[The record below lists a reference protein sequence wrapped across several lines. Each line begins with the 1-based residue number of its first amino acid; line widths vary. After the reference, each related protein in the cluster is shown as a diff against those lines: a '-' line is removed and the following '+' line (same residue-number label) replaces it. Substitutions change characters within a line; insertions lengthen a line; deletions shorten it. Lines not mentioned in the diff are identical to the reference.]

1 MKIKKYQNLL
11 AMPVLLLAFIMLM
24 TSSGLAAVQF
34 SDIQGHWAE
43 AAIKKTAAEG
53 IVKGYPDGTFKPDHN
68 ISRAEFATIIV
79 QAFKLEK
86 KEGKVFGDT
95 GSHWAKDYI
104 ATANA
109 HGIVSGYD
117 EQKFGPD
124 GLITREEMALMIVKA
139 AGLKVTAGGIDASD
153 SSQVAAWARDAVAT
167 AYASKVI
174 VGMPDGSFQ
183 PQANATRA
191 QSVLVLNR
199 SLELAA
205 EPIDVPETET
215 PAAPPETTGEVTG
228 SSGGGGGGGGG
239 GSSGVTLRSIEV
251 LSEPDKT
258 VYNAGEKLDLT
269 GLSVIL
275 NYSDASTEDVN
286 LVDFSSRG
294 ITTAPADGTVLNSGH
309 TAVTIS
315 KSGQSVSQPIT
326 VRTSGQVTVTDVS
339 SEARAA
345 HVNWYRFTVHGN
357 YSSIQIKT
365 ADGTA
370 LGAVLDKSAFE
381 AAGFYQGLAA
391 PDKTI
396 VIYIDGIER
405 YRGIPADYDP
415 NQVTVTGVS
424 SEARAA
430 HVNWYR
436 FTVQGS
442 YSSIQ
447 IKTADGTALGAVLDK
462 SAFEAAGFYQGLAA
476 PDKTIVIYIDGIERY
491 RGIPA
496 DYDPNQVT
504 VTGVSSEARA
514 AHVNWYRFTVQGS
527 YSSIQ
532 IKTADGT
539 ALGAVL
545 DKSAFEAAGF
555 YQGLVSP
562 DKLIVIYID
571 DVERYRG
578 IPADYSSGD
587 SEIIAI
593 SIKNAPDKT
602 VYTAGDKLD
611 LTGLMVTI
619 SKSDG
624 TSEDVAWTDF
634 SLYGITTTPLHGAS
648 LTTAD
653 DSILISAAGQTAL
666 QSIVVKT
673 GSSEEVTV
681 TDVSVAKYW
690 NGLLWNSNIYRFT
703 VNGPYSNVQIKTA
716 EGTALGPRIS
726 RTYFENQG
734 YYMSNYFEGV
744 ASLDSEIVI
753 YVDGIDRYQGVPT
766 IL

>member
-1 MKIKKYQNLL
+1 LKIKKYQNLL
-11 AMPVLLLAFIMLM
+11 AMPVLLLAFIMLI

-43 AAIKKTAAEG
+43 AAIKKAAAED
-53 IVKGYPDGTFKPDHN
+53 IVKGYPDGTFKPDDN

-86 KEGKVFGDT
+86 REGKVFGDT

-153 SSQVAAWARDAVAT
+153 SSQVASWARDAVAT
-167 AYASKVI
+167 AYASKLI

-183 PQANATRA
+183 PQANAARA
-191 QSVLVLNR
+191 QAVLVLNR
-199 SLELAA
+199 AMELTA
-205 EPIDVPETET
+205 EPIDAPETDT

-239 GSSGVTLRSIEV
+239 SGGVTLRSIEI
-251 LSEPDKT
+251 LTEPDKT
-258 VYNAGEKLDLT
+258 VYTSGDKLDLT

-275 NYSDASTEDVN
+275 NYSDASTEDVY
-286 LVDFSSRG
+286 LVDFSSKG
-294 ITTAPADGTVLNSGH
+294 ITAAPADGTVLNTGH

-345 HVNWYRFTVHGN
+345 HVNWYRFNVQGN
-357 YSSIQIKT
+357 YNNIQIKT

-370 LGAVLDKSAFE
+370 LGAVLDKSAFKT
-381 AAGFYQGLAA
+381 AGFYQGLAA
-391 PDKTI
+391 PDKVI

-405 YRGIPADYDP
+405 YRGIPAAYDP
-415 NQVTVTGVS
+415 DQVTVTDVS

-436 FTVQGS
+436 FNVQGN
-442 YSSIQ
+442 YNNIQ
-447 IKTADGTALGAVLDK
+447 IKTADGTVLGALLDK

-476 PDKTIVIYIDGIERY
+476 PDKVIVIYIDGVERY

-496 DYDPNQVT
+496 DYDPDQVT
-504 VTGVSSEARA
+504 VTDVSSEARA
-514 AHVNWYRFTVQGS
+514 AHVNWYRFTIQGN
-527 YSSIQ
+527 YNNIQ
-532 IKTADGT
+532 IKTADG
-539 ALGAVL
+539 AELGAVL
-545 DKSAFEAAGF
+545 DRAAFETAGF
-555 YQGLVSP
+555 YQGLAAP
-562 DKLIVIYID
+562 DKIIVIYID
-571 DVERYRG
+571 GEERYRG
-578 IPADYSSGD
+578 IPADYSPG
-587 SEIIAI
+587 EIEITSI

-602 VYTAGDKLD
+602 VYTAGEQLD

-624 TSEDVAWTDF
+624 ASEDVAWTDF

-653 DSILISAAGQTAL
+653 ESILISAAGQTTL
-666 QSIVVKT
+666 QSIVVET

-681 TDVSVAKYW
+681 TDVSVKKYW
-690 NGLLWNSNIYRFT
+690 DGILWNYNIYRFT

-716 EGTALGPRIS
+716 EGTALGLRIS
-726 RTYFENQG
+726 KTYFENRG

-744 ASLDSEIVI
+744 SSLDSVIVI
-753 YVDGIDRYQGVPT
+753 YVDGIERYRGVPT
-766 IL
+766 VL

>member
-11 AMPVLLLAFIMLM
+11 AMPVLLLAFIMLI

-43 AAIKKTAAEG
+43 AAIKKAAAED
-53 IVKGYPDGTFKPDHN
+53 IVKGYPDGTFKPDDN

-86 KEGKVFGDT
+86 REGKVFGDT

-153 SSQVAAWARDAVAT
+153 SSQVASWARDAVAT
-167 AYASKVI
+167 AYASKLI

-183 PQANATRA
+183 PQANAARA
-191 QSVLVLNR
+191 QAVLVLNR
-199 SLELAA
+199 AMELTA
-205 EPIDVPETET
+205 EPIDAPETDT

-239 GSSGVTLRSIEV
+239 SGGVTLRSIEI
-251 LSEPDKT
+251 LTEPDKT
-258 VYNAGEKLDLT
+258 VYTSGDKLDLT

-275 NYSDASTEDVN
+275 NYSDASTEDVY
-286 LVDFSSRG
+286 LVDFSSKG
-294 ITTAPADGTVLNSGH
+294 ITAAPADGTVLNTGH

-345 HVNWYRFTVHGN
+345 HVNWYRFNVQGN
-357 YSSIQIKT
+357 YNNIQIKT
-365 ADGTA
+365 ADGTV
-370 LGAVLDKSAFE
+370 LGALLDKSAFE

-391 PDKTI
+391 PDKVI
-396 VIYIDGIER
+396 VIYIDGVER

-415 NQVTVTGVS
+415 DQVTVTDVS

-436 FTVQGS
+436 FTIQGN
-442 YSSIQ
+442 YNNIQ
-447 IKTADGTALGAVLDK
+447 IKTADGAELGAVLDRA
-462 SAFEAAGFYQGLAA
+462 AFETAGFYQGLAA
-476 PDKTIVIYIDGIERY
+476 PDKIIVIYIDGE
-491 RGIPA
+491 
-496 DYDPNQVT
+496 
-504 VTGVSSEARA
+504 
-514 AHVNWYRFTVQGS
+514 
-527 YSSIQ
+527 
-532 IKTADGT
+532 
-539 ALGAVL
+539 
-545 DKSAFEAAGF
+545 
-555 YQGLVSP
+555 
-562 DKLIVIYID
+562 
-571 DVERYRG
+571 ERYRG
-578 IPADYSSGD
+578 IPADYSPG
-587 SEIIAI
+587 EIEITSI

-602 VYTAGDKLD
+602 VYTAGEQLD

-624 TSEDVAWTDF
+624 ASEDVAWTDF

-653 DSILISAAGQTAL
+653 ESILISAAGQTTL
-666 QSIVVKT
+666 QSIVVET

-681 TDVSVAKYW
+681 TDVSVKKYW
-690 NGLLWNSNIYRFT
+690 DGILWNYNIYRFT

-716 EGTALGPRIS
+716 EGTALGLRIS
-726 RTYFENQG
+726 KTYFENRG

-744 ASLDSEIVI
+744 SSLDSVIVI
-753 YVDGIDRYQGVPT
+753 YVDGIERYRGVPT
-766 IL
+766 VL